1 MEMYIYKGMDFEEF
15 KEWSHRRAL
24 KKRKDELEQKAFG
37 LVMAAFGILT
47 QVWMGCIEFA
57 PASIGIVAVGILI
70 FLEYEK

>member
-15 KEWSHRRAL
+15 KEWSRRRAL

-57 PASIGIVAVGILI
+57 PASIAIVAVGILV